1 MNCHGATKAVF
12 QNLCITPSQAAQP
25 KNVNADGILNQMS
38 TKSLFAKNDFFC
50 CGVHGEVLAA
60 TDLTDSEGLR
70 DMIDAIKRADGE
82 EMNYDILM
90 RTVLVPLE
98 FQKIDD
104 EAEAIKNLLSGDAL
118 VFLDGEE
125 GCVSVNMRKY
135 EIRTITEPPTSGVT
149 QGPREGFIENIK
161 TNMSLIERK
170 LRTPKLKIER
180 MKIGRHT
187 STEVAVVSIE
197 GIADEKIVESVIRK
211 LKKIDIDGVLDSHYL
226 QNYVEPRPYSIFNQ
240 VGTCEKPDICA
251 AKLLEGRVAILCDG
265 SPIVLTLPFMFLEE
279 VQSAEDYYQRAPF
292 ASFLR
297 IVRIIAT
304 LFGIFLPGF
313 YVALEIFHFSIM
325 PEQLLQTIINATKG
339 VPLPPLAEV
348 LFVILLFE
356 IIREAG
362 IRMPQS
368 MGLAMSVVGALV
380 LGETAVNA
388 GMIGSPAVMIVALSS
403 ISTYTVPDAADSSAI
418 MRLVFTLIGGF
429 LGLYGLLIGAVFLLI
444 YLVALNGYRT
454 PFLAP
459 YAPNIAS
466 DKKDGLIKE
475 PLLDLDMRP
484 ESIPQINKRRR
495 KK

>member
-1 MNCHGATKAVF
+1 
-12 QNLCITPSQAAQP
+12 
-25 KNVNADGILNQMS
+25 MS
-38 TKSLFAKNDFFC
+38 TKSLYAKSDFFC
-50 CGVHGEVLAA
+50 CGKRGSVLAS
-60 TDLTDSEGLR
+60 TDLTDIEGLR
-70 DMIDAIKRADGE
+70 DMLEAIKRATGDK
-82 EMNYDILM
+82 MDYDTLM
-90 RTVLVPLE
+90 QSVLVSLE
-98 FQKIDD
+98 YEKLTD

-125 GCVSVNMRKY
+125 GCVCVNMRKY
-135 EIRTITEPPTSGVT
+135 EIRAITEPPTSGVT
-149 QGPREGFIENIK
+149 KGPREGFIENLK

-170 LRTPKLKIER
+170 LRTPKLRVER
-180 MKIGRHT
+180 MKIGRQT
-187 STEVAVVSIE
+187 STDVAVVSID
-197 GIADEKIVESVIRK
+197 GIADDKIVKSVIKK
-211 LKKIDIDGVLDSHYL
+211 LKQIDIDGVLDSHYL
-226 QNYVEPRPYSIFNQ
+226 QSYLEPRPYSIFNQ
-240 VGTCEKPDICA
+240 VGMCEKPDIAA
-251 AKLLEGRVAILCDG
+251 AKLLEGRVAIVCDG
-265 SPIVLTLPFMFLEE
+265 SPIVLTVPFMFFEE

-297 IVRIIAT
+297 IVRLIAT
-304 LFGIFLPGF
+304 FFGIMLPGF
-313 YVALEIFHFSIM
+313 YVALEIFHFSVL
-325 PEQLLQTIINATKG
+325 PAQLLQTIINATKG

-418 MRLVFTLIGGF
+418 LRLIFTLIGGF
-429 LGLYGLLIGAVFLLI
+429 LGLYGLLIGGIFLLL
-444 YLVALNGYRT
+444 YLVGLNGYKT

-459 YAPNIAS
+459 YAPNVS
-466 DKKDGLIKE
+466 KDKKDGIIKS
-475 PLLDLDMRP
+475 PVIDMTDRP
-484 ESIPQINKRRR
+484 GSMPSPNNKRQNSPYG